1 MLSGDASFTQAW
13 IPRSQK
19 VSRGFIK
26 RERTRRHLAS
36 DDDEPEVAY
45 TNEPL
50 ADKNWRAQYE
60 ADRERNKNS
69 TVLRSVQGL
78 KKRTVPGFYDVLPQL
93 RLASFERCVH
103 KFPDF
108 RKCLS
113 SSGDKRKRRKL
124 FWRNSLTNTK

>member
-1 MLSGDASFTQAW
+1 MDSEVAETNVEYDLEVEVSSNASEQEDT
-13 IPRSQK
+13 
-19 VSRGFIK
+19 
-26 RERTRRHLAS
+26 S

-50 ADKNWRAQYE
+50 ADENWRAQYE

-108 RKCLS
+108 PKCLS

>member
-1 MLSGDASFTQAW
+1 MDSEVAETNVEYDLEVEVSSNASEQEDT
-13 IPRSQK
+13 
-19 VSRGFIK
+19 
-26 RERTRRHLAS
+26 S
-36 DDDEPEVAY
+36 DDDEPEVAC

-50 ADKNWRAQYE
+50 ADENWRVQYE

-108 RKCLS
+108 PKCLS